1 LFKKEEYFAYSAAF
15 LTFVSAIIRIYAG
28 FLTSSLAITAEGF
41 HAITDVGLSF
51 AAGVACIGAR
61 KPADRTHPYGH
72 GRIEDLFVLLE
83 SLVLLALAA
92 FILYEAFS
100 RIDKPTFKME
110 PISMAFYAFTLV
122 LVFAGSIFE
131 KFGAKSLSSNV
142 LKADSTHLMADVVV
156 GFAVLVG
163 LFLQETLSLH
173 FLDAFMSILISFWIL
188 KTSLSLGY
196 KSVSSIMETR
206 VTEVES
212 YLRSQCVHIPGL
224 LSVHNVRTRMAG
236 NEVYLDLHL
245 VFPACFTLYQANRCA
260 EQLVSCLKKK
270 FPNLDI
276 VFRLDSC
283 IEGNSNCASNCQRLN
298 LACSLDNTSKKLNN
312 KCPLIK

>member
-1 LFKKEEYFAYSAAF
+1 MFKKEEHFAYLAAF

-61 KPADRTHPYGH
+61 KPADRSHPYGH

-83 SLVLLALAA
+83 ALVLLTLAA
-92 FILYEAFS
+92 FILYEAVS
-100 RIDKPTFKME
+100 RIGEPTFKME
-110 PISMAFYAFTLV
+110 PLSMAFYGLTLV
-122 LVFAGSIFE
+122 LVFAGSMFE
-131 KFGAKSLSSNV
+131 KFGAKSFDSSV
-142 LKADSTHLMADVVV
+142 LRADSIHLMADVVV

-163 LFLQETLSLH
+163 LFIQEVFSLQ

-206 VTEVES
+206 VIEVET
-212 YLRSQCVHIPGL
+212 YLKSQCMYIPGL
-224 LSVHNVRTRMAG
+224 LSVHNVRTRKAG

-260 EQLVSCLKKK
+260 EQLVKCLKNR

-283 IEGNSNCASNCQRLN
+283 IEEGSTCTNNCQRL
-298 LACSLDNTSKKLNN
+298 SLDCSMNSVSKKLNN

>member
-1 LFKKEEYFAYSAAF
+1 MFKKEEHFAYLAAF
-15 LTFVSAIIRIYAG
+15 LTLVSAIIRIYAG

-61 KPADRTHPYGH
+61 KPADRAHPYGH

-83 SLVLLALAA
+83 AIVLLTLAA
-92 FILYEAFS
+92 FILYEAVS
-100 RIDKPTFKME
+100 RINKPTFKME
-110 PISMAFYAFTLV
+110 PISMAFYGFTLV
-122 LVFAGSIFE
+122 LVFVGSIFE
-131 KFGAKSLSSNV
+131 KFGAKSFDSNV
-142 LKADSTHLMADVVV
+142 LRADSIHLMADVVV

-163 LFLQETLSLH
+163 LFVQEAFSLH

-206 VTEVES
+206 VIEVES
-212 YLRSQCVHIPGL
+212 YLKSQCTHIPGL

-260 EQLVSCLKKK
+260 EQLVSCLKNR

-283 IEGNSNCASNCQRLN
+283 IEENSTCTNNCQRLN
-298 LACSLDNTSKKLNN
+298 LTCPMNNDSKKLRN